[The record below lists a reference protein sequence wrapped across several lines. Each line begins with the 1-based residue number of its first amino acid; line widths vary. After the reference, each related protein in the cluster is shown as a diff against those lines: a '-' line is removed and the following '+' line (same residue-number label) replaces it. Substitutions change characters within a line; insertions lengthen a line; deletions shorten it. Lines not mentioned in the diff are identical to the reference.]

1 MALSNKREVYLDHAA
16 TTPVDPQ
23 VVAAMLPC
31 FTEYWGN
38 PSSLYAR
45 GRQANEVL
53 NKAREQI
60 AQVLHCK
67 ASEVVF
73 TSGGSEGDNLALKGA
88 AFYARQKGGGNHIIT
103 TEFEHHAILHAAE
116 YLEHFGFE
124 TTLLPVNSQGLVDPA
139 ELERAIRP
147 GQTILI
153 SVMYANNEIGT
164 VQPLAEISQIARRHN
179 ILFHSDAVQAP
190 GNLSLDVNEL
200 GLDLMSLASHKF
212 YGPKGVGIF
221 YVRQGTQ
228 LLYQQQGG
236 SQERKRRAGTENTPY
251 IVGTARALSLA
262 EQNRAENVSRITAL
276 RDRLLTGI
284 QAQVPSVRVNGTMEH
299 DQRLC
304 HNLNVSFEGIVG
316 EGILQALDLEG
327 IAASSGSACN
337 SGAVEPSH
345 VLKAIGT
352 PDELALGTVRFSLGK
367 NTTTEDIDYTL
378 AKLPGIVSR
387 MRALFEM
394 ELV

>member
-1 MALSNKREVYLDHAA
+1 MALNNKREVYLDHAA

-23 VVAAMLPC
+23 VVEAMLPC

-38 PSSLYAR
+38 PSSLYER
-45 GRQANEVL
+45 GRQANEKL
-53 NKAREQI
+53 NEAREQI
-60 AQVLHCK
+60 AAVLKC
-67 ASEVVF
+67 SPQEIVF

-88 AFYARQKGGGNHIIT
+88 AFQAQLKGQGNHIIT

-116 YLEHFGFE
+116 YLEPFGFE
-124 TTLLPVNSQGLVDPA
+124 TTLLPLNSAGLVDP
-139 ELERAIRP
+139 EDVERAIRP
-147 GQTILI
+147 GKTILI

-164 VQPLAEISQIARRHN
+164 VQPLAEIGRIAKRHK

-200 GLDLMSLASHKF
+200 GVDLMSLASHKF

-221 YVRQGTQ
+221 YVRRGTQ

-236 SQERKRRAGTENTPY
+236 SQERKRRAGTENVPY
-251 IVGTARALSLA
+251 IVGTAKALTLA
-262 EQNRAENVSRITAL
+262 EQNRPENVARITAL
-276 RDRLLTGI
+276 RDRMLAGLQERIPG
-284 QAQVPSVRVNGTMEH
+284 VRINGTMEH
-299 DQRLC
+299 AQRLC
-304 HNLNVSFEGIVG
+304 HNINVSFEGITG

-345 VLKAIGT
+345 VLKAIGA
-352 PDELALGTVRFSLGK
+352 PDELALGTVRFTLGK
-367 NTTTEDIDYTL
+367 NTSEADIDYTL
-378 AKLPGIVSR
+378 EKLPKVVGR
-387 MRALFEM
+387 LRTLFEM
-394 ELV
+394 ETV